1 MHKIQDR
8 PVVVGG
14 QIVIRPMMYLALS
27 YDHRIVDGKEAVTFL
42 VRVKG
47 KPGRSGTSG
56 SRSLII
62 YEGGRDGP
70 DGRTGWALHSGAGT
84 FGRLSRPPHHAA
96 GLSRNARAWVDRW
109 LAVASLPRR
118 LPAALFGGHSLYPL
132 TGVARFAG
140 WHWPYDHWIVRMMHQ
155 YVVELVS
162 LMAIFAFAI
171 VSPGADLAMVM
182 RQSFVHGRRQAI
194 ITSVGIGSAL
204 MFHVSYTILGIGLI
218 ISQSIYLFN
227 IVKWCGVAYLI
238 YIGIK
243 SLRAGKT
250 DISVQAVSAADEE
263 RKQSG
268 LKAYMLGFA
277 ANALN
282 PKPLP
287 DCVVHRSEHLHDDAA
302 HAAAFSKAS
311 QWIDRASGLV
321 FIALGLKL
329 ATEKAT

>member
-1 MHKIQDR
+1 
-8 PVVVGG
+8 
-14 QIVIRPMMYLALS
+14 
-27 YDHRIVDGKEAVTFL
+27 
-42 VRVKG
+42 
-47 KPGRSGTSG
+47 
-56 SRSLII
+56 
-62 YEGGRDGP
+62 
-70 DGRTGWALHSGAGT
+70 
-84 FGRLSRPPHHAA
+84 
-96 GLSRNARAWVDRW
+96 
-109 LAVASLPRR
+109 
-118 LPAALFGGHSLYPL
+118 
-132 TGVARFAG
+132 
-140 WHWPYDHWIVRMMHQ
+140 MMHQ

-182 RQSFVHGRRQAI
+182 RQSLVHGRRQAI

-282 PKPLP
+282 PKPVFFFLSIFST
-287 DCVVHRSEHLHDDAA
+287 VVSA
-302 HAAAFSKAS
+302 HTPMLVKFGYGLVMASCLIAWFIGVSIFMTTPRMRAAFSKSS